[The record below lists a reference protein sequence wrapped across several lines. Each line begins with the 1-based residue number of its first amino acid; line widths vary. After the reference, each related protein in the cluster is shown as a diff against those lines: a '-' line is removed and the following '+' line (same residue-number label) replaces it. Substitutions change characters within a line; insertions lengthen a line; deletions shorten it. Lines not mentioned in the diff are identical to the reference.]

1 MPGAAGGGRR
11 PRPPTAGA
19 DGVEGEIAVSA
30 TQLDRGGPPVAD
42 PVAEGPHGSPGPR
55 RRGLRVSQRRSLTGW
70 VFLIPAALLI
80 VVMNFWPMFQA
91 FILSM
96 QTGRGRRLQF
106 ADPLWSNYQRLF
118 SDEVFRLTVENT
130 FIYLIVQVP
139 IMLVLAL
146 ILANLLNDRNLRF
159 RGMWRTAIFLPC
171 AVGLVSYSLVFRTMF
186 ATDGL
191 INDFLLGLHLID
203 SQVNWLGQTGTARFV
218 IILGLLWRWTGYNMV
233 FYLAALQ
240 NIDNST
246 LEAARIDGAGPFKT
260 FWYVTVP
267 QLRPMILLT
276 AILSTN
282 GTIQLF
288 DESWNLTQGG
298 PAYTSMS
305 MSHYLFE
312 LSFQKNPNFGYA
324 AALSYAIL
332 IMVAVLAFIQMR
344 VGDKRD

>member
-1 MPGAAGGGRR
+1 VSLTLARPKGARPKPDRPARERR
-11 PRPPTAGA
+11 F
-19 DGVEGEIAVSA
+19 
-30 TQLDRGGPPVAD
+30 
-42 PVAEGPHGSPGPR
+42 
-55 RRGLRVSQRRSLTGW
+55 GLEQGRSLTGW
-70 VFLIPAALLI
+70 LFLLPAALLI
-80 VVMNFWPMFQA
+80 LWMNFWPMIQA

-96 QTGRGRRLQF
+96 QTGRGTRLNF
-106 ADPLWSNYQRLF
+106 ADPLWYNYQRLF
-118 SDEVFRLTVENT
+118 SDEIFKLTLQNT
-130 FIYLIVQVP
+130 LIYLVIQVP
-139 IMLVLAL
+139 IMLVMAL

-159 RGMWRTAIFLPC
+159 KGLWRTAIFLPC
-171 AVGLVSYSLVFRTMF
+171 AVSLVSYSLVFRTMF

-191 INDFLLGLHLID
+191 INDMLLGLQLVD
-203 SQVNWLGQTGTARFV
+203 SPINWLGETDTARFV

-233 FYLAALQ
+233 FFLAALQ
-240 NIDNST
+240 NIDYST
-246 LEAARIDGAGPFKT
+246 IEAAKIDGAGPLRS

-267 QLRPMILLT
+267 QLKPMILLV
-276 AILSTN
+276 AIMSTN

-288 DESWNLTQGG
+288 DESWNLTGGG

-332 IMVAVLAFIQMR
+332 IIVAVLAAIQMK

>member
-1 MPGAAGGGRR
+1 MSLTLARPKGARPKPDRPARERR
-11 PRPPTAGA
+11 F
-19 DGVEGEIAVSA
+19 
-30 TQLDRGGPPVAD
+30 
-42 PVAEGPHGSPGPR
+42 
-55 RRGLRVSQRRSLTGW
+55 GLEQGRSLTGW
-70 VFLIPAALLI
+70 LFLLPAALLI
-80 VVMNFWPMFQA
+80 LWMNFWPMIQA

-96 QTGRGRRLQF
+96 QTGRGTRLNF
-106 ADPLWSNYQRLF
+106 ADPLWYNYQRLF
-118 SDEVFRLTVENT
+118 SDEIFKLTLQNT
-130 FIYLIVQVP
+130 LIYLVIQVP
-139 IMLVLAL
+139 IMLVMAL

-159 RGMWRTAIFLPC
+159 KGLWRTAIFLPC
-171 AVGLVSYSLVFRTMF
+171 AVSLVSYSLVFRTMF

-191 INDFLLGLHLID
+191 INDMLLGLQLVD
-203 SQVNWLGQTGTARFV
+203 SPINWLGETDTARFV

-233 FYLAALQ
+233 FFLAALQ
-240 NIDNST
+240 NIDYST
-246 LEAARIDGAGPFKT
+246 IEAAQIDGAGPLRS

-267 QLRPMILLT
+267 QLKPMILLV
-276 AILSTN
+276 AIMSTN

-288 DESWNLTQGG
+288 DESWNLTGGG

-332 IMVAVLAFIQMR
+332 IIVAVLAAIQMK

>member
-1 MPGAAGGGRR
+1 MR
-11 PRPPTAGA
+11 
-19 DGVEGEIAVSA
+19 VE
-30 TQLDRGGPPVAD
+30 
-42 PVAEGPHGSPGPR
+42 
-55 RRGLRVSQRRSLTGW
+55 QRRNLTGW

-80 VVMNFWPMFQA
+80 AVMNFWPMIQA
-91 FILSM
+91 FILSLK
-96 QTGRGRRLQF
+96 TGRGRRLEF
-106 ADPLWSNYQRLF
+106 AEPLWYNYQRLF
-118 SDEVFRLTVENT
+118 QDEIFLLTLQNT

-146 ILANLLNDRNLRF
+146 ILANLLNDRSLRF

-186 ATDGL
+186 ATDGF
-191 INDFLLGLHLID
+191 INDFLLGLQMID
-203 SQVNWLGQTGTARFV
+203 SPINWLGQTGTARMV

-246 LEAARIDGAGPFKT
+246 IEAARIDGAGSFKT
-260 FWYVTVP
+260 FWYVTIP
-267 QLRPMILLT
+267 QLKPMILLT

-298 PAYTSMS
+298 PAYTSMT

-332 IMVAVLAFIQMR
+332 IMVAVLAFIQMK

>member
-1 MPGAAGGGRR
+1 MSLSATHTPGAAPVVPEKTGRASR
-11 PRPPTAGA
+11 P
-19 DGVEGEIAVSA
+19 
-30 TQLDRGGPPVAD
+30 
-42 PVAEGPHGSPGPR
+42 PR
-55 RRGLRVSQRRSLTGW
+55 RRRFGIEQRRSLTGW
-70 VFLIPAALLI
+70 FFLIPAAVLI
-80 VVMNFWPMFQA
+80 AWMNFWPMFQA
-91 FILSM
+91 FILSL
-96 QTGRGRRLQF
+96 QTGRGTRLKF
-106 ADPLWSNYQRLF
+106 AEPLWYNYQRLF
-118 SDEVFRLTVENT
+118 SDEIFKLTVQNT
-130 FIYLIVQVP
+130 LIYLVAQVP

-159 RGMWRTAIFLPC
+159 KGLWRTAIFLPC
-171 AVGLVSYSLVFRTMF
+171 AVSLVSYSLVFRTMF

-191 INDFLLGLHLID
+191 INDMLMGLHLVN
-203 SQVNWLGQTGTARFV
+203 SPVNWLGETGTARFV
-218 IILGLLWRWTGYNMV
+218 IIVGLLWRWTGYNMV

-240 NIDNST
+240 NLDYST
-246 LEAARIDGAGPFKT
+246 LEAAKIDGAGAFKT

-267 QLRPMILLT
+267 QLKPMILLT
-276 AILSTN
+276 AIMSTN

-298 PAYTSMS
+298 PAYTSMT

-332 IMVAVLAFIQMR
+332 IMVAVLAAIQMK